1 MDFWKIY
8 QNARASGDFGQQ
20 RLYLRSRDRIHAS
33 LSAVEAYGANLDPDR
48 GLSASYGEGTR
59 YVLAKDLTYDLLVS
73 LYDVNSSSA
82 VLLRASSPLDRKALA
97 EIGKRLRRMKGP
109 NLEMRAAGLQS
120 GDASLLDSL
129 GKIQGIAQG
138 IAKCNVQE
146 VDLFGTNE
154 RHLVFDL
161 KVGMLLDL
169 LPQNRIPGP
178 GEMVNRLSLEGFGR
192 LRSGLEFV

>member
-82 VLLRASSPLDRKALA
+82 LILRSSSPPGKRTIA
-97 EIGKRLRRMKGP
+97 EIRRRLGRLKKP
-109 NLEMRAAGLQS
+109 NLEMRAIGLQN
-120 GDASLLDSL
+120 GDRAMLDAL
-129 GKIQGIAQG
+129 GRIREVAR
-138 IAKCNVQE
+138 CNLQ
-146 VDLFGTNE
+146 
-154 RHLVFDL
+154 
-161 KVGMLLDL
+161 
-169 LPQNRIPGP
+169 
-178 GEMVNRLSLEGFGR
+178 
-192 LRSGLEFV
+192 